1 MTTAV
6 IELHDVALRCGT
18 GNQFVEEPGH
28 ALVTPQGIVTGAA
41 ARARAWREPQHS
53 FDQYWQ
59 QLGTAALPV
68 ASRHARHFA
77 DLAHAQLLALHQAA
91 GAPARV
97 VLAVP
102 GSFGRDQLAL
112 LLGIAQAAPFS
123 VVGLIDAALA
133 AAHTEVADTALHID
147 LLRHCAVLTSLRRSA
162 AEVVR
167 DQVVVL
173 PELGINRLHELWARH
188 LAERFIAAHR
198 YDPLHTGSGE
208 QALRDALPGWLAT
221 LARQPE
227 LNVTLAGPR
236 GPLQLALTTAELVAV
251 AEPVYSRLEQAGA
264 AAGTGP
270 RLLAAGGLPGL
281 RARLSARPVLATA
294 SIAGS
299 LAQLDVIAA
308 RPANVLITRLPAA
321 TTTPAPVLGRPPATH
336 LLWRHR
342 AHDIGTGLAL
352 HQITGAL
359 AAGAP
364 AGADTDARLERDGTR
379 LQLRGTTAGVAIE
392 GDAADLRAGDR
403 LRIGGEVLELI
414 QVLAS
419 AEAP

>member
-53 FDQYWQ
+53 FDQHWQ

-97 VLAVP
+97 VFAVP

-123 VVGLIDAALA
+123 VVGLIDAGLA
-133 AAHTEVADTALHID
+133 AAHTEVTDAALHID

-173 PELGINRLHELWARH
+173 PELGSNRLHELWARH
-188 LAERFIAAHR
+188 VAERFIAAHR
-198 YDPLHTGSGE
+198 YDPLHTGGGE
-208 QALRDALPGWLAT
+208 QALREALPGWLTA

-227 LNVTLAGPR
+227 LNAVLAGPR

-251 AEPVYSRLEQAGA
+251 AEPVYSRLAQVAATAGS
-264 AAGTGP
+264 GP
-270 RLLAAGGLPGL
+270 RLLAAGALPGL
-281 RARLSARPVLATA
+281 RARLSALPLLATA

-299 LAQLDVIAA
+299 LAQLDAIAA

-321 TTTPAPVLGRPPATH
+321 ASSPAPILDRPPATH

-342 AHDIGTGLAL
+342 AHPIGAGLAL
-352 HQITGAL
+352 RH
-359 AAGAP
+359 AAGTVQLDALDS
-364 AGADTDARLERDGTR
+364 AAEARLAPEGDRLMLRDATGTI
-379 LQLRGTTAGVAIE
+379 QVE
-392 GDAADLRAGDR
+392 GDAADLRASDR
-403 LRIGGEVLELI
+403 LHIGGEVLELI

-419 AEAP
+419 TEAP